1 MDLGLELLMNP
12 KKRTPSENGSVVSG
26 PVSSIKSISLDKK
39 QYASGSDEYVNDDY
53 DDESVYE
60 DGVKVNEINDG
71 ESDISF
77 ISSRSSQRKQHQQR
91 QQQRHHARPTRQ
103 HVISEYSD
111 SGSGSG
117 SGSESGSGSGS
128 DESKSDIESLGSMLV
143 AGEKQESRRR
153 MSEEEIINAKREI
166 LYQFDRLEKK
176 GMKLPKRFTLA
187 SSLEDMK
194 LEYDRL
200 KRDRDLDNSIKFQRK
215 ALMMFSSG
223 VEFLNSK
230 FDPFD
235 VKLDGWSESI
245 HESIDD
251 YDDVFEE
258 LYEKYKGK
266 GKMAPEVKL
275 LFALGGSAFMFHMT
289 NSMFKNAMP
298 GLDQVLKSNPDLMK
312 QFAAATAS
320 TMKQQQPQGSMFG
333 GLGSMFSNMF
343 GGDSSKQSGG
353 SGMPMPQPPPQPSS
367 NGFNMRGPSNI
378 DDIMKDLERSNDN
391 DRIEVMSTVSSSEF
405 TELQD
410 DVSINNLVYNGK
422 KKKGGKKITLDL

>member
-12 KKRTPSENGSVVSG
+12 KKRTPSDNGSVASG
-26 PVSSIKSISLDKK
+26 PVSSIKSVSLDKK
-39 QYASGSDEYVNDDY
+39 SFGASGGNGSQYSDEYV
-53 DDESVYE
+53 ESGEYE
-60 DGVKVNEINDG
+60 EESNYSDGVKVNEINDG
-71 ESDISF
+71 ASDISF
-77 ISSRSSQRKQHQQR
+77 RSSRSSKKHAHQHNP
-91 QQQRHHARPTRQ
+91 HRPTHHRRPRPQ
-103 HVISEYSD
+103 TESEYS
-111 SGSGSG
+111 GT
-117 SGSESGSGSGS
+117 EV
-128 DESKSDIESLGSMLV
+128 ESKSDMESLGSML
-143 AGEKQESRRR
+143 ASGEKQEVRRR
-153 MSEEEIINAKREI
+153 MSEEEVIAAKREI

-200 KRDRDLDNSIKFQRK
+200 KRDKDLDNAVKFQRK
-215 ALMMFSSG
+215 ALMMFTSG
-223 VEFLNSK
+223 VEFMNSK

-235 VKLDGWSESI
+235 VKLDGWSESV

-266 GKMAPEVKL
+266 GKMAPELKL

-289 NSMFKNAMP
+289 NSMFKNVP

-312 QFAAATAS
+312 QFAAATAN
-320 TMKQQQPQGSMFG
+320 TMKEQQPQGSIFG

-343 GGDSSKQSGG
+343 GGDKPGGG
-353 SGMPMPQPPPQPSS
+353 SGVPPPPPPPQPS
-367 NGFNMRGPSNI
+367 NGGAFNMKGPTNI
-378 DDIMKDLERSNDN
+378 DDIMKELERTNDN
-391 DRIEVMSTVSSSEF
+391 DRIEVMSTVTSSEF

-410 DVSINNLVYNGK
+410 DISINNLVYSGK
-422 KKKGGKKITLDL
+422 KKKGGKITLDI